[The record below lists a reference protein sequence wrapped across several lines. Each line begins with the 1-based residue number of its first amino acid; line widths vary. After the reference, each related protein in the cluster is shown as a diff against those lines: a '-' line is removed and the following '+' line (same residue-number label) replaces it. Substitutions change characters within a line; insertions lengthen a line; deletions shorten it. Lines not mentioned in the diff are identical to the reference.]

1 MIVHAQ
7 YTITHRGRG
16 DANHA
21 VPKERV
27 HSVHNSQRHL
37 HDVRVRLHRARPVHN
52 EDEYI

>member
-1 MIVHAQ
+1 VHAR

-27 HSVHNSQRHL
+27 HLVHKNQRHL
-37 HDVRVRLHRARPVHN
+37 CDIRVGLHRARPVRN